1 MLCRCDIFSKC
12 VVRGVAVCAVLTA
25 LVTPSR
31 ELLASGHAP
40 ESHGSGHGGG
50 HDGGHGGGH
59 GEEPVAEVWDDSLG
73 IKDRGVDLGEYH
85 IKAYYPVQ
93 AQKSTV
99 RFILHAKVPAERYQ
113 EIAEI
118 VSTRI
123 NKLRDQVIIATRM
136 TPLSLFDQPGLDS
149 FRRRILMRLKRAVP
163 ELEID
168 DVLVSDFTLEVQ
180 SL

>member
-1 MLCRCDIFSKC
+1 
-12 VVRGVAVCAVLTA
+12 
-25 LVTPSR
+25 
-31 ELLASGHAP
+31 
-40 ESHGSGHGGG
+40 
-50 HDGGHGGGH
+50 
-59 GEEPVAEVWDDSLG
+59 
-73 IKDRGVDLGEYH
+73 
-85 IKAYYPVQ
+85 
-93 AQKSTV
+93 V

>member
-1 MLCRCDIFSKC
+1 MRYLRHPLKRVSYGI
-12 VVRGVAVCAVLTA
+12 VALA
-25 LVTPSR
+25 LLISVTVPCR

-40 ESHGSGHGGG
+40 AAAHG
-50 HDGGHGGGH
+50 GGHGGGH
-59 GEEPVAEVWDDSLG
+59 TDEPVVEVWDDSLG
-73 IKDRGVDLGEYH
+73 IKDRGVELGEYH

-99 RFILHAKVPAERYQ
+99 RFVLHAKVPAERYQ
-113 EIAEI
+113 EVAEI

-123 NKLRDQVIIATRM
+123 NKLRDQVIVATRM
-136 TPLSLFDQPGLDS
+136 TPLSLFDEPGLDS
-149 FRRRILMRLKRAVP
+149 FRRRIIMRLKRAVP
-163 ELEID
+163 ELVID